1 MIYNLIN
8 AYSIIEFNIT
18 YFCIYI
24 HINIYNYNYVFT
36 FYNLNRSKRK
46 KKNVGKR
53 FKEFC

>member
-8 AYSIIEFNIT
+8 AYSVIEFNIT

-24 HINIYNYNYVFT
+24 HIYIFNYVFT
-36 FYNLNRSKRK
+36 FHNLNRSKRK

-53 FKEFC
+53 FEEFC